1 MNKVVEP
8 NILKLGE
15 IQKTEDNKIM
25 LTVYSFL
32 MCWV

>member
-1 MNKVVEP
+1 MNKVVKP

-15 IQKTEDNKIM
+15 IQKTEDNQIM